1 VKFLGFRWIGRRQ
14 VTGLADVVG
23 EVVEFDAAVLEV
35 FDQFPVADADCAAGG
50 GSADV
55 AGQVPE
61 DGVSNDDSGV
71 L

>member
-1 VKFLGFRWIGRRQ
+1 
-14 VTGLADVVG
+14 
-23 EVVEFDAAVLEV
+23 V